1 MRPAPANKIILRSGP
16 APVLFAGKNS
26 SARPLPWLKKPRTRS
41 VFRGRLTLASIL
53 LAIVGLY
60 TLVGVSP
67 VGAGGA
73 SSASAIDIPGL
84 SPCDWL
90 GQMQSAEEPPPP
102 ESNYSFVSGFTN
114 SKQIDDL
121 KAAANAQGS
130 ALTPGIDQLAGQSFS
145 SDTKYTSVPG
155 FTPTVGEWYGFD
167 RLAWK
172 AYPMESMGSQC
183 GAGTIMNSAGTMIA
197 DTFFRVTTAMFSAG
211 QQIISWALSVDAFT
225 PFIDAMTTAVDTLK
239 DGLFL
244 EYLAPVVLIATIWLA
259 WQGLVKKRTR
269 ESIQGM
275 VWTISAGALSLVFL
289 TNTKV
294 LAQGTNDFVQGLT
307 SGIISTMTSATDSKA
322 SMCAASGADATQRQ
336 TNCSLWQTFVYTP
349 WVAGQLG
356 DYGAKGVTVKDG
368 PPVVIPGHGESRDIG
383 LMFLDITTLN
393 HDDAISAAHQDPL
406 KERTEARKAQWQAF
420 VKTMTCESEDY
431 NSEEAIACPARSDA
445 QPAFTGD
452 GFGRKLQIALLAL
465 VAFLIGAIPLVFLSF
480 TMVVFQITF
489 VFLMITSPIFL
500 LLGIHPGFGRKIAM
514 GWLEMVLAN
523 CLKRIATAVLIGI
536 LLIVLQ
542 AAIASTV
549 MSWLGQVFLM
559 AAASIAILM
568 YRKKMLDK
576 VSQVNLGGDGGQSL
590 QSGNAAGKAKQYGRQ
605 AATKAAGAVGG
616 GVGAGKE
623 GAGMLGIVGGS
634 AIGAMMGRGASPLAA
649 MRTGHA
655 SGSESA
661 RRKQAEREAE
671 LRAQEEATPAGASR
685 AAAQKLRAEEST
697 VDDIHATWGVDPSGS
712 RDRYASVLAQHR
724 DAGERVAVAVGKYAD
739 EMNRMANDMGVE
751 TRARLE
757 KARSGPSRPSS
768 TSDETGRRDRDA
780 DPNR

>member
-1 MRPAPANKIILRSGP
+1 MRPPPANKIILRSGP
-16 APVLFAGKNS
+16 APVLFANPA
-26 SARPLPWLKKPRTRS
+26 SAKRAKRLPWFRERKPASPARR
-41 VFRGRLTLASIL
+41 RITLAAIL

-60 TLVGVSP
+60 AIVGLNP
-67 VGAGGA
+67 IGAGGGT
-73 SSASAIDIPGL
+73 SASAIDIPGL

-102 ESNYSFVSGFTN
+102 ESNYSFVSGFT
-114 SKQIDDL
+114 SAKQVDEL
-121 KAAANAQGS
+121 KAIAGAQGS

-145 SDTKYTSVPG
+145 SDTKYRDVPG

-197 DTFFRVTTAMFSAG
+197 DTFFRVTTALFSAG

-307 SGIISTMTSATDSKA
+307 SGIVSTMTSATDA
-322 SMCAASGADATQRQ
+322 NVGMCAASGPDATQRQ

-356 DYGAKGVTVKDG
+356 DFGAKGVVVKDG

-383 LMFLDITTLN
+383 LVFLDVTTLN
-393 HDDAISAAHQDPL
+393 HDDAIAASHQDPL
-406 KERTEARKAQWQAF
+406 KERTQTRKDQWQAF
-420 VKTMTCESEDY
+420 VKTMTCETDDY
-431 NSEEAIACPARSDA
+431 NSEEAKACPARSDA

-465 VAFLIGAIPLVFLSF
+465 VAFLIGAVPLVFLSF

-590 QSGNAAGKAKQYGRQ
+590 QSGNAAGKAKRLGRQ
-605 AATKAAGAVGG
+605 AVTKTAGAVGS
-616 GVGAGKE
+616 GVGAGRE
-623 GAGMLGIVGGS
+623 GAGMWGIVGAS
-634 AIGAMMGRGASPLAA
+634 AVGAMMGRGASPLVAA
-649 MRTGHA
+649 R
-655 SGSESA
+655 SGNSRGATAA
-661 RRKQAEREAE
+661 RRKEAE
-671 LRAQEEATPAGASR
+671 LRAQEEATPQGASR

-697 VDDIHATWGVDPSGS
+697 VDDIHSTWGVDPSGS
-712 RDRYASVLAQHR
+712 RDRYTSVLAQHR
-724 DAGERVAVAVGKYAD
+724 EAGTRVATAVGKYAD
-739 EMNRMANDMGVE
+739 EMNRMASDMGVE

-768 TSDETGRRDRDA
+768 TSDETSRRDLR
-780 DPNR
+780 PNG